1 MALLNRDKDPSEQR
15 NLYQWSSGGAVVS
28 TSATLPIFTAQNSEQ
43 ILGFQVVSVGLSGA
57 PILTFQIGRFL
68 IGSGFTMLSSG
79 FSAIT
84 CVAFGTSGLPG
95 VGTSPIIQLVAGS
108 TLNQLQKNDAVFV
121 STSGANTAGSHT
133 ISMVTQTL
141 QDIKQTYGF

>member
-15 NLYQWSSGGAVVS
+15 NLYSWSSGGQVVS
-28 TSATLPIFTAQNSEQ
+28 TGSTIPIAIAQNSEQ
-43 ILGFQVVSVGLSGA
+43 ILGFQVVSVGLSAA
-57 PILTFQIGRFL
+57 PVLTFQIGRFI

-95 VGTSPIIQLVAGS
+95 TGTSPIIQLVAGS
-108 TLNQLQKNDAVFV
+108 TLNQLQKNDVV
-121 STSGANTAGSHT
+121 YMVTSGANTAGTHLVE
-133 ISMVTQTL
+133 MVTQTL
-141 QDIKQTYGF
+141 QDIKSTYGF